1 MNYSSVEEAWG
12 TPFAN
17 QVKNKNQDQIYDQ
30 NFFYD
35 NSMYPSSINKLMNP
49 NNSQNLVDQYRL
61 LLQELCKDPDFCK
74 VLREKYL
81 ELYSNKSNI
90 KKDCSY
96 VSDSEGEYFTDYD
109 TETETDNETNKNTQK
124 NKTPSSSKKNEILQ
138 LLKSKKNGNSSSK
151 IHILDILFVI
161 LCGGILIF
169 LLDILSRSRK

>member
-35 NSMYPSSINKLMNP
+35 TGMYQSSINKMMNP
-49 NNSQNLVDQYRL
+49 KNSQNLVDQYRL
-61 LLQELCKDPDFCK
+61 LLQELCKDPTFCK
-74 VLREKYL
+74 ILREKYL
-81 ELYSNKSNI
+81 ELYSPKSNI

-96 VSDSEGEYFTDYD
+96 TSESEAENFTDY
-109 TETETDNETNKNTQK
+109 ETDTDIEEMTIKNTKK
-124 NKTPSSSKKNEILQ
+124 NKTPSSSKQEIMQ
-138 LLKSKKNGNSSSK
+138 LLKKKDGSK
-151 IHILDILFVI
+151 IHILDILFII

-169 LLDILSRSRK
+169 LLDILTRSKK

>member
-74 VLREKYL
+74 ILREKYL
-81 ELYSNKSNI
+81 ELYSPKSNI
-90 KKDCSY
+90 KKDCTY
-96 VSDSEGEYFTDYD
+96 PSDSEAEYFTDYD
-109 TETETDNETNKNTQK
+109 TEAETDNENLK
-124 NKTPSSSKKNEILQ
+124 NKTPSSNKHEIMKLFKGRNKHEQ
-138 LLKSKKNGNSSSK
+138 SK
-151 IHILDILFVI
+151 IHILDILFII

-169 LLDILSRSRK
+169 LLDILTRSKK